1 MVREASLF
9 SQLLCLVDRH
19 RFEREVRRVGAE
31 RHAKGFS
38 CWSQFV
44 AMMFCQLAQAKS
56 IREIIDGLACCE
68 GKLRHLGLQEGP
80 KRSTLSYA
88 NARRPWQLYEAVF
101 YGLLELAQSIAPTKR
116 LRFKN
121 KLFSLDATVIDL
133 CLSIFDWAKF
143 RQTKGAIKLHLLLD
157 HDGYLPVFA
166 TVSEGA
172 SHEIAVAR
180 SLDFPKGS
188 IVVIDRGFIDYKLFA
203 KWTDQG
209 VYFVTRLKDNADFLA
224 YDNRPVP
231 QNGPIRCD
239 QIGMLNAFVAGGWW
253 RRELRVITLWDEQNQ
268 RQIRLLTNHLGFA
281 ASTIA
286 AIYKERWQ
294 IEIFFKTLK
303 QNLKIKTFIGSSP
316 NAVRTQIWTA
326 LIALL
331 LIKIL
336 QLRSSFG
343 WALSNLV
350 ALLRWN
356 LFTYRDLWQ
365 WINRP
370 FDTPPESPP
379 IQPDLFDLD
388 SSPAPT

>member
-68 GKLRHLGLQEGP
+68 GKLRHLGLQAGP

-303 QNLKIKTFIGSSP
+303 QNLKIKTFVGSSP

-336 QLRSSFG
+336 QLRSSFA

-379 IQPDLFDLD
+379 IQPELFDLD
-388 SSPAPT
+388 SNPAPG